1 MKVWTSRMLAVS
13 LAGHDKGKLYA
24 VIEELPCQDGGFG
37 DGRRSDGECADAPDA
52 GVLISRESADGELKS
67 LSVTESAYIFL
78 ADGKNR
84 TLEHPKRKKVKH
96 VQLITHLPQPLLV
109 KMSEITLD
117 AHVRKILREYRECR
131 Q

>member
-24 VIEELPCQDGGFG
+24 VIEELPPCQDGEFG
-37 DGRRSDGECADAPDA
+37 DGGYADGECADAPDI
-52 GVLISRESADGELKS
+52 GFLINKESADKDFKGFP
-67 LSVTESAYIFL
+67 VTESAYIFL

-117 AHVRKILREYRECR
+117 AHVRKILREYREC
-131 Q
+131 